1 MMHYCLALLDPVQR
15 NGSAYHE
22 FAIIAA
28 IGGYC
33 QPAVWCGHRSL
44 LSLYMAGDP
53 TPQPGGGDI
62 TLPTSGV

>member
-1 MMHYCLALLDPVQR
+1 MHYCLALLDPVQR

-28 IGGYC
+28 IESYC
-33 QPAVWCGHRSL
+33 QPAVWCGQRSL

-53 TPQPGGGDI
+53 TPRPGGV
-62 TLPTSGV
+62 TSPRPTSGV